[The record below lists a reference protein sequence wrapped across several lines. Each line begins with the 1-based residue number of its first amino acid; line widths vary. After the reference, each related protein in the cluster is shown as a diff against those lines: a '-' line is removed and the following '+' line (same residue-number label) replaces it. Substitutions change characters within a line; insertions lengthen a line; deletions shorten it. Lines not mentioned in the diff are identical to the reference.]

1 MAGMYACVEQ
11 VPLVG
16 RRPWLPALP
25 IGVVVVASV
34 GLGCYE
40 CVRQL
45 LRPHRL
51 QRSLRSL
58 GEPPAG
64 LVDRVAHLGLRAVQ
78 VVSTDE
84 VLCFCIGLL
93 RPRIVVSTGLVELL
107 DQAELD
113 AVLAHEASHQRR
125 RDPLRLMVANVA
137 IRGLFFVPALPDLAR
152 AARVTTEVE
161 ADAAAVDRSGNSNLI
176 RALKTVLGAVSRTPV
191 GVSPMVGSDLMSER
205 VQALGGDY
213 PRVVIGRYCVLFV
226 IELERR
232 LVHVLG
238 VTTNPNGPWL
248 THVARNSPPTSMT
261 PASVSGS
268 LSATGTPSSPQA
280 FTRCSPRSASRP
292 SAPLCVR
299 RDEYLHHYN
308 QAKPHRGLQLAQPIP
323 HPVSAPDGGAITC
336 RDVLGGIVHE

>member
-1 MAGMYACVEQ
+1 MRRSFWLLVTVALGVEATAAFFAQRVLVQVACYVPGRSTNVAGMYACVEQ

-152 AARVTTEVE
+152 AAPR
-161 ADAAAVDRSGNSNLI
+161 DDRGRGRRGCGGSIRELEPL

-213 PRVVIGRYCVLFV
+213 PHVVIGRRRFVASIVVLAVLLTLGFAV
-226 IELERR
+226 PSTTKTPP
-232 LVHVLG
+232 LVPVHRIV
-238 VTTNPNGPWL
+238 V
-248 THVARNSPPTSMT
+248 PP
-261 PASVSGS
+261 SG
-268 LSATGTPSSPQA
+268 
-280 FTRCSPRSASRP
+280 
-292 SAPLCVR
+292 
-299 RDEYLHHYN
+299 
-308 QAKPHRGLQLAQPIP
+308 
-323 HPVSAPDGGAITC
+323 
-336 RDVLGGIVHE
+336 